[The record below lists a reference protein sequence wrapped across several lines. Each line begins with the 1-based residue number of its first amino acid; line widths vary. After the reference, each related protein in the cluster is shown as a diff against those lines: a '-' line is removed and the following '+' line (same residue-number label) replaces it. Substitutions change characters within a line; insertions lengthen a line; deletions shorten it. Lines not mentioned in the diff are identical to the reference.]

1 MSLLMN
7 LYLGKENDYKKFSI
21 NHMKDIFH
29 IDDEIVD
36 LSSGLNN
43 DQN

>member
-1 MSLLMN
+1 MPLIMN

-29 IDDEIVD
+29 IDDEND
-36 LSSGLNN
+36 LLIGLNN
-43 DQN
+43 HT